1 MRGGALLRF
10 GSPGDG
16 QAGRRTDLEGSLPM
30 AQKDEREDMSMA
42 GDFPASARRL
52 AGDPPPELGKEI
64 AKQLKSLYGQHISE
78 PLPDKFTV
86 LLEQLAK
93 AERKE

>member
-1 MRGGALLRF
+1 M
-10 GSPGDG
+10 S
-16 QAGRRTDLEGSLPM
+16 
-30 AQKDEREDMSMA
+30 QKDERQQMTAAD
-42 GDFPASARRL
+42 SARNAARGQT

-64 AKQLKSLYGQHISE
+64 AKQLKQLYGRQVAE

-93 AERKE
+93 AESKG